1 MMSQANPVGYN
12 ALMPKAAVN
21 PAAIKLKEDIASAG
35 INLPVDAS
43 KQMLAGKMSHTKV
56 SENTGAPLMATQ
68 TVAAAP
74 AASEAWHR
82 TKLSSR
88 VLPRGA
94 TGVAGGTN
102 LAVRSSSLGKKTK
115 TQLRSVP
122 LRAGPGK
129 VVRLFR

>member
-1 MMSQANPVGYN
+1 MMSQTNPVGCN
-12 ALMPKAAVN
+12 ALPPKAAVN
-21 PAAIKLKEDIASAG
+21 PAAIKLKEGITSADIDSLV
-35 INLPVDAS
+35 NDNN
-43 KQMLAGKMSHTKV
+43 KMFAGKMSQTKT

>member
-12 ALMPKAAVN
+12 ALLPKAAVN
-21 PAAIKLKEDIASAG
+21 PAAIKLKKDITSADIG
-35 INLPVDAS
+35 SLVDE
-43 KQMLAGKMSHTKV
+43 MLAGKMSHTKV

-74 AASEAWHR
+74 AASETWRR
-82 TKLSSR
+82 TKFSSC

-94 TGVAGGTN
+94 TGVAGRTN
-102 LAVRSSSLGKKTK
+102 VAVWTSSLGKKNK
-115 TQLRSVP
+115 AQLRSVP

-129 VVRLFR
+129 VARLFR